1 MIADGMLRA
10 MTTAM
15 TKNETI
21 MGAPPESKTSV

>member
-1 MIADGMLRA
+1 

-21 MGAPPESKTSV
+21 MGAPPESRTTIQKRKAYI